1 MHLTFGSV
9 HKLPK
14 SFQYAPHAR
23 SITYILRIHRDL
35 GQLCESCPGI
45 INQCVI
51 LYLLLVAFSRS
62 SYPPVSSQNF
72 LRSALRLE
80 THLASHNEPFPRL
93 LIHFVFRNYNVIAN
107 EMLERFVVRQM

>member
-35 GQLCESCPGI
+35 AQLCESCPGI

-62 SYPPVSSQNF
+62 SYPPVSSQQF
-72 LRSALRLE
+72 SQIRSEAGNTPSQPQR
-80 THLASHNEPFPRL
+80 AFS
-93 LIHFVFRNYNVIAN
+93 
-107 EMLERFVVRQM
+107 